1 MKPWTVESGI
11 YIRMCNGVL
20 TMAPSPA
27 IARVICA
34 AHNATLPQWIPVTEK
49 LPEVETLVLAIRE
62 NGKREIAWVRHQR
75 KDGAGI
81 WAPMQYEHSVTH
93 WMPLPEPPTP
103 RNATL
108 EQAGFEPCYDGS
120 WKKGAYSV
128 RQDPV
133 TKHFDVTCPP
143 GYEIRIMSTDSFLTW
158 AKENV

>member
-34 AHNATLPQWIPVTEK
+34 AHNETLPQWISVTER
-49 LPEVETLVLAIRE
+49 LPDVGVQVLTLVKAGFARIDIR
-62 NGKREIAWVRHQR
+62 RMQR
-75 KDGAGI
+75 DGHIGWPPVLSDSI
-81 WAPMQYEHSVTH
+81 TH

-158 AKENV
+158 AKENT

>member
-1 MKPWTVESGI
+1 MKPWTVESERF
-11 YIRMCNGVL
+11 IRMGDGNL
-20 TMAPSPA
+20 TMAPSPS

-34 AHNATLPQWIPVTEK
+34 AHNETLPQWISATER
-49 LPEVETLVLAIRE
+49 LPEVGTLVLAIRE
-62 NGKREIAWVRHQR
+62 NGTREIAWICHQHT
-75 KDGAGI
+75 DGTPA
-81 WAPMQYEHSVTH
+81 WAPLHPRALRTY

-108 EQAGFEPCYDGS
+108 EQAGFQPCNDGS

-143 GYEIRIMSTDSFLTW
+143 GYVIRIMSTDSFLAW
-158 AKENV
+158 AKENI